1 MNEVAVRQEN
11 AVAISIETEE
21 LIKAGVAENTLKA
34 YRRALQDL
42 EAWLAVEEKR
52 VSDRPERGT
61 GIMA

>member
-34 YRRALQDL
+34 Y
-42 EAWLAVEEKR
+42 
-52 VSDRPERGT
+52 
-61 GIMA
+61 